1 MRREALFALPIIA
14 AIGGALAWAG
24 SQGGIRT
31 GGVPVFALGVAL
43 AFVINALAFVPSWLA
58 RSERFYDLTG
68 SATYL
73 SVAGLALALGPAD
86 GRARLLAA
94 MIGVW
99 ALRLGIFLFARIH
112 ASGRDPR
119 FDAIKLDFARFLMA
133 FMLQG
138 LWVALTAG
146 AALAAMTAA
155 PGAPALGVSDAIG
168 FLVWL
173 AGFGLEVVADRQK
186 QVFRADPAHADRFI
200 ATGLWARS
208 RHPNYLGE
216 IVLWL
221 GVAWVAFPALAG
233 FNLATLVS
241 PLFVYVLLTRISG
254 IPLLEARARRRWG
267 ADPAYLAYLEET
279 PRLFPRLSSGR
290 PS

>member
-1 MRREALFALPIIA
+1 MKRTALVALPIIA

-24 SQGGIRT
+24 SQGGIRA
-31 GGVPVFALGVAL
+31 GGMPVFALCVAL
-43 AFVINALAFVPSWLA
+43 AFAINALAFVPSWLA
-58 RSERFYDLTG
+58 RSERYYDLTG

-73 SVAGLALALGPAD
+73 SVVALALALGPAD
-86 GRARLLAA
+86 PRARLLAA

-99 ALRLGIFLFARIH
+99 ALRLGLFLFARIR

-119 FDAIKLDFARFLMA
+119 FDAIKLDFARFGMA

-155 PGAPALGVSDAIG
+155 PGAPALGLSDALG
-168 FLVWL
+168 FLVWVV
-173 AGFGLEVVADRQK
+173 GFGLEVVADRQK
-186 QVFRADPAHADRFI
+186 QAFRADPAHGDRFI
-200 ATGLWARS
+200 TTGLWARS

-216 IVLWL
+216 IILWV
-221 GVAWVAFPALAG
+221 GVAWVAFPTLEG
-233 FNLATLVS
+233 FRFATLVS

-254 IPLLEARARRRWG
+254 IPLLESRARKRWG
-267 ADPAYLAYLEET
+267 NDPAFRAYLERT
-279 PRLFPRLSSGR
+279 PRLFPRLFSR
-290 PS
+290 VR